1 MQGGH
6 HARLKAEV
14 GGRIDKAK
22 STRDGHQ
29 TPGSERPGVEGTLR
43 HRLQQEPK
51 LRGTVIPESGSRPE
65 TANSVVYVTHTVV
78 HCD

>member
-29 TPGSERPGVEGTLR
+29 TPGSERRGVEGTLVTGFR
-43 HRLQQEPK
+43 RNRSCGHRDSRVW
-51 LRGTVIPESGSRPE
+51 LRT
-65 TANSVVYVTHTVV
+65 
-78 HCD
+78 